1 MMQPTF
7 PVTAILMYGMGFLSI
22 LMGLG
27 LIVSL
32 LKNLDLSQWT
42 KVALIGIL
50 LMLISGAFTLAFP
63 FLMRRV
69 NAASVIGQFFFLSSV
84 FRVLG
89 QFFFIVGISATLF
102 DVRNQLR
109 IAQAMLNKPA
119 TDDLT

>member
-1 MMQPTF
+1 MQPALPITMF
-7 PVTAILMYGMGFLSI
+7 LMYGLGFLSI

-32 LKNLDLSQWT
+32 IKNLDLSQWT

-50 LMLISGAFTLAFP
+50 LMLSSGAFNLAFP
-63 FLMRRV
+63 ILMRRV
-69 NAASVIGQFFFLSSV
+69 NGVSAVNQLLFLSSA

-89 QFFFIVGISATLF
+89 QLVFIVGISATLF

-109 IAQAMLNKPA
+109 IAHAMLNKPA
-119 TDDLT
+119 SDDLN